1 MEQQGEVRNGAEA
14 GRRGSTVAPGVAGWG
29 GVGGASNAL
38 RLKSQP
44 LCPEHR
50 VEEGGL
56 VRPIGAGITAKN
68 LPPTDGWL
76 LGSGPSEMVHGQAQL
91 SLREPRRGSGATV
104 TGRWG
109 SLNKDPEVLL

>member
-1 MEQQGEVRNGAEA
+1 MELRQGEGAA
-14 GRRGSTVAPGVAGWG
+14 QWPLVSRGGG

-56 VRPIGAGITAKN
+56 VRPIGGGITAKN